1 MVARYKVVLAYD
13 GSAFRGMQRQKNG
26 RSVQA
31 EVEAALRSL
40 GWLGRSLLVAGRTDA
55 GVHASG
61 QVAAF
66 DLDWRHAPE
75 ALQRALNA
83 GLPADVVVSQLS
95 LAAEDFHPR
104 YQARSRRYQYRL
116 YCQPQRDPLRERYA
130 WRVWPAL
137 GLRPLLTAA
146 KQLRGRHDFGSF
158 GSAPTP
164 SGSTVRHVQAAGWQR
179 TTEDEFVFTVSADG
193 FLYRMVRRMVGLQVK
208 IGQGQE
214 DPEQVARLLQDG
226 RTKARHMAPP
236 QGLTLVAV
244 EY

>member
-1 MVARYKVVLAYD
+1 MAARYKVVLAYD
-13 GSAFRGMQRQKNG
+13 GSAFHGMQRQKNG

-31 EVEAALRSL
+31 EVEMVLRSL
-40 GWLGRSLLVAGRTDA
+40 GWQGRSLLVAGRTDA

-66 DLDWRHAPE
+66 DLNWRHAPE

-83 GLPADVVVSQLS
+83 SLPADVVVSQLS
-95 LAAEDFHPR
+95 PVAEDFHPR

-130 WRVWPAL
+130 WRVWPAP
-137 GLRPLLTAA
+137 GLRLLSAA
-146 KQLRGRHDFGSF
+146 ARQLRGRHDFGSF

-164 SGSTVRHVQAAGWQR
+164 GGSTVRQVQAAAWQKM
-179 TTEDEFVFTVSADG
+179 TGDEFVFSVSADG
-193 FLYRMVRRMVGLQVK
+193 FLYRMVRRMVALQVK

-214 DPEQVARLLQDG
+214 DPELVARLLEDG
-226 RTKARHMAPP
+226 RSKARHMAPP